1 MHDAYGLKRTV
12 LQIAQPQGEI
22 NHGAL
27 LEMCESM
34 CGQFTGADFGDFELG
49 DLMNTIL
56 DSLQRESYKVD
67 PFLTNLARGII
78 AAEGTIK
85 TLSPNVNILNYFM
98 EKVNKGMNF
107 NLNLTHPEEMN
118 PEIALKLLQ
127 LFKGVTDS
135 STKTAET
142 LDMLEKGQIKVRTDF
157 AFEEKALHH
166 ISRLVSYAI
175 RALMIVALFIGS
187 CMLCSS
193 TEISNASS
201 GFTHAFRSIGLIGY
215 GGSFFLAYLL
225 YRSVKKGK

>member
-78 AAEGTIK
+78 AAEGMIK

-98 EKVNKGMNF
+98 
-107 NLNLTHPEEMN
+107 
-118 PEIALKLLQ
+118 
-127 LFKGVTDS
+127 
-135 STKTAET
+135 
-142 LDMLEKGQIKVRTDF
+142 
-157 AFEEKALHH
+157 
-166 ISRLVSYAI
+166 
-175 RALMIVALFIGS
+175 
-187 CMLCSS
+187 
-193 TEISNASS
+193 
-201 GFTHAFRSIGLIGY
+201 
-215 GGSFFLAYLL
+215 
-225 YRSVKKGK
+225 